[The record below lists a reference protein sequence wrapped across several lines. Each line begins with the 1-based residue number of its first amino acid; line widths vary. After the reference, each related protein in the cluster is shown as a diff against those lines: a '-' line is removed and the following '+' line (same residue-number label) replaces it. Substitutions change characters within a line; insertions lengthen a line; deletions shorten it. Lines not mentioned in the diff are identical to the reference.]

1 MPLANWALPWGLGLV
16 LLKSVNIVD
25 VKLLLL
31 FTLQRIRL
39 VTRDIV
45 VTACNCSCT
54 YTCSSLSKILCYLI
68 LSSTLLI
75 VQVVLVVGLVGE
87 YYVLLLVLD
96 LHTSRPTIQLT
107 QKTVRGTVMT
117 YLAIS

>member
-1 MPLANWALPWGLGLV
+1 MISPLRLPWPGLG
-16 LLKSVNIVD
+16 
-25 VKLLLL
+25 

-39 VTRDIV
+39 VTHDIV

-75 VQVVLVVGLVGE
+75 VLVVLVVVGE
-87 YYVLLLVLD
+87 YYVLVLD

>member
-1 MPLANWALPWGLGLV
+1 MISPGLG
-16 LLKSVNIVD
+16 
-25 VKLLLL
+25 

-39 VTRDIV
+39 LTRDIV

-75 VQVVLVVGLVGE
+75 VLVVVGE
-87 YYVLLLVLD
+87 YYVLLD